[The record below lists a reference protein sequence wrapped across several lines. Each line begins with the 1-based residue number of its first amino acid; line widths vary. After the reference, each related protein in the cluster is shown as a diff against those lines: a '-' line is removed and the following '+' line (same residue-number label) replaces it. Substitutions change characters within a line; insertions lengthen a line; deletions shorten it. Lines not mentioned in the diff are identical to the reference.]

1 MTSTQEGYAG
11 MVALKQRIISF
22 YLSILLLLGAGA
34 MVVESVVPGRTHT
47 VFANPYMITSTS
59 TTTTNTN
66 IVAVIQSGY
75 LTMSNTLIT
84 AVPTV
89 ILNGQNQLA
98 TYTIRIYVTDATG
111 LHKGW
116 SISVTSTAF
125 TTIVDGTP
133 HTLPTNASSSQN
145 PPTVVATGT
154 STLPTPNV
162 GFPVAIPAAL
172 TPPPAVTL
180 YNARADSGMGSFSIT
195 TTITLTIPANAHAGT
210 YTSVLTLSIA
220 SGP

>member
-1 MTSTQEGYAG
+1 MASTKEGYVG
-11 MVALKQRIISF
+11 MFALKQRIISF

-34 MVVESVVPGRTHT
+34 MVVESVIPGRTHT
-47 VFANPYMITSTS
+47 VFANPYMITST
-59 TTTTNTN
+59 TTTNTN
-66 IVAVIQSGY
+66 IVAVIQSGP

-89 ILNGQNQLA
+89 VLNGQNQLA

-125 TTIVDGTP
+125 TTIVDGTL
-133 HTLPTNASSSQN
+133 HTLPTNASSSQD

-180 YNARADSGMGSFSIT
+180 YNARTDSGMGSFSIT
-195 TTITLTIPANAHAGT
+195 TTITLVIPANAYAGT

>member
-1 MTSTQEGYAG
+1 MASTKEGYVG
-11 MVALKQRIISF
+11 MFALKQRIISF

-34 MVVESVVPGRTHT
+34 MVVESVIPGRTHT
-47 VFANPYMITSTS
+47 VFANPYMITST
-59 TTTTNTN
+59 TTTNTN
-66 IVAVIQSGY
+66 IVAVIQSGP

-89 ILNGQNQLA
+89 VLNGQNQLA

-133 HTLPTNASSSQN
+133 HTLPTNASSSQD

-180 YNARADSGMGSFSIT
+180 YNARTDSGMGSFSIT
-195 TTITLTIPANAHAGT
+195 TTITLVIPANAYAGT

>member
-1 MTSTQEGYAG
+1 ML
-11 MVALKQRIISF
+11 ALKQRIISF
-22 YLSILLLLGAGA
+22 YLSILLLVGAGA
-34 MVVESVVPGRTHT
+34 MVIESLVPGGTHT
-47 VFANPYMITSTS
+47 VFANPYVVTPA
-59 TTTTNTN
+59 TTTSTN
-66 IVAVIQSGY
+66 IVAVVQSGP

-89 ILNGQNQLA
+89 VLNGQNQLA

-125 TTIVDGTP
+125 TTIIDGTP
-133 HTLPTNASSSQN
+133 HALPTNASSSQG

-154 STLPTPNV
+154 STLPTPNTN
-162 GFPVAIPAAL
+162 FPVAIPAGA

-180 YNARADSGMGSFSIT
+180 YNARTDSGMGSFSIT
-195 TTITLTIPANAHAGT
+195 TTITLVIPANAYAGT
-210 YTSVLTLSIA
+210 YTSTLILSIA

>member
-1 MTSTQEGYAG
+1 MF
-11 MVALKQRIISF
+11 ALKQRIISF

-34 MVVESVVPGRTHT
+34 MVVESVIPGRTHT
-47 VFANPYMITSTS
+47 VFANPYMITST
-59 TTTTNTN
+59 TTTNTN
-66 IVAVIQSGY
+66 IVAVIQSGP

-89 ILNGQNQLA
+89 VLNGQNQLA

-133 HTLPTNASSSQN
+133 HTLPTNASSSQD

-180 YNARADSGMGSFSIT
+180 YNARTDSGMGSFSIT
-195 TTITLTIPANAHAGT
+195 TTITLVIPANAYAGT